1 MVSSKQV
8 NWEVLRLSAT
18 ALLPRACVCDSN
30 GNVVQ
35 LQLSLTSSLPTK
47 TGERKRFDS
56 IINRLKMRT
65 VRRFVGEKERAKNRE
80 VDRYRGL
87 EEMEEEWHHTEWWR
101 GIGIHSTLS
110 RKQNRENY

>member
-1 MVSSKQV
+1 
-8 NWEVLRLSAT
+8 
-18 ALLPRACVCDSN
+18 
-30 GNVVQ
+30 
-35 LQLSLTSSLPTK
+35 
-47 TGERKRFDS
+47 
-56 IINRLKMRT
+56 MRT